1 MTEGK
6 KKEGNRRGKK
16 KPCIAG
22 QSRYQLLSQVKPA
35 VFTYFW
41 CRRVTRTVLGT
52 NFLRTSQSH
61 ACFPVNRSNDDH
73 IHGSINHRCP
83 SKTTPTYLSVLR
95 SSVGEERSRRH
106 VSKSVAG
113 TINNWP
119 LECCRCRAI
128 AGRGGRRTAGKV
140 TGRRE
145 RACHSSSQAPE
156 RCRIRMRFTSHA

>member
-1 MTEGK
+1 MHLTSSGSK
-6 KKEGNRRGKK
+6 QAVWAFPSDRRKKERRKQKGKK

-52 NFLRTSQSH
+52 NFLRTSQSR

-83 SKTTPTYLSVLR
+83 SKTIPTYLSAPR
-95 SSVGEERSRRH
+95 SSCFAVRSFGQRWRGEEQTPCLE
-106 VSKSVAG
+106 VS
-113 TINNWP
+113 
-119 LECCRCRAI
+119 
-128 AGRGGRRTAGKV
+128 GRNYK
-140 TGRRE
+140 
-145 RACHSSSQAPE
+145 
-156 RCRIRMRFTSHA
+156 